1 MHSALVVFA
10 KCRLFFQRAF
20 QAAEADCMS
29 EAGAGGRGWGGC
41 LQGGPWGRLSP
52 CRWWPLPFAPSFVL
66 DTTRRSFPLQEM
78 LILALERLPT
88 QGVLLVEQI

>member
-66 DTTRRSFPLQEM
+66 DTSIFSSAGDANPCPRKASHPGG
-78 LILALERLPT
+78 LA
-88 QGVLLVEQI
+88 G